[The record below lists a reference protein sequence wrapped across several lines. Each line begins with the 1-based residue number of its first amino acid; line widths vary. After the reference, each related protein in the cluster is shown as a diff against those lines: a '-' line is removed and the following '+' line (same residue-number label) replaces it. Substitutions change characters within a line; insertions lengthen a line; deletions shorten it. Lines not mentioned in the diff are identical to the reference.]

1 MAALASAPQWPAAA
15 ATLVYCPFLYVLP
28 LGLSRPGPRNDPTV
42 IASRCGL
49 AVASSALGCWVPAW
63 LLGVPRG
70 ELLRALGLWP
80 VSLSATF
87 LPVVPFAL
95 LNLVPALASGAR
107 GPVDLLE
114 GVVRWR
120 VAAPAAA
127 ARDLLWAPLSEELVF
142 RAALLAGLRAAGV
155 DPSAAL
161 LLSPL
166 PFALA
171 HLRRLRERL
180 REGQPPFPAA
190 VATLAQTAY
199 TSVFALYASSAFL
212 GTGSLWGCVA
222 AHSLC
227 NLFGIPALARAWRTR
242 GWAGKALA
250 LAGVAAFFVT
260 LGPCTGRRGRG
271 T

>member
-1 MAALASAPQWPAAA
+1 MAALSAAPWQAAA
-15 ATLVYCPFLYVLP
+15 ATLVYCPVLYVLP
-28 LGLSRPGPRNDPTV
+28 LGLSRPGPRDDPAV
-42 IASRCGL
+42 ISSRCRL
-49 AVASSALGCWVPAW
+49 AVASSALGCWLPAW

-80 VSLSATF
+80 ASPSATL
-87 LPVVPFAL
+87 LPAVPFAL
-95 LNLVPALASGAR
+95 LNMIPALSAGIR
-107 GPVDLLE
+107 GPVDAVE
-114 GVVRWR
+114 GLVRWR
-120 VAAPAAA
+120 SAAPHAA

-142 RAALLAGLRAAGV
+142 RASLLAGLKAAGV
-155 DPSAAL
+155 GDSTAL

-180 REGQPPFPAA
+180 REGHPWFSAA

-199 TSVFALYASSAFL
+199 TSIFALYASSAFL
-212 GTGSLWGCVA
+212 GTGSLWGCVT

-227 NLFGIPALARAWRTR
+227 NLFGVPNLGRAWSRR

-250 LAGVAAFFVT
+250 LAGVAAFFAT
-260 LGPCTGRRGRG
+260 LKTCTVRATAR
-271 T
+271 